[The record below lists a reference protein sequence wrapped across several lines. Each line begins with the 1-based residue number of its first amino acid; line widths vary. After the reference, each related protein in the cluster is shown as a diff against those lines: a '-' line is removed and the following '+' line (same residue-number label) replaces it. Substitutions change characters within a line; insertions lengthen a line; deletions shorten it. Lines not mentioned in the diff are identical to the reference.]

1 MSTYLLTF
9 YEAVC
14 MSSGIK
20 FSVEYI
26 EVLKNFLKV
35 SKGAK
40 KNEILFFKEDNAPMI
55 SLMDMGALVHL
66 KTSEHHASYNVDE
79 FGVANISEFMDY
91 VKAINY
97 PKVGDITIAT
107 ETSTKGKSF
116 ECVVLNDEYVKY
128 RMIVADPTRF
138 DAKRDKKVPI
148 SRDKDPMELVASFIV
163 TQDDLD
169 KLTND
174 IKLMKGCE
182 FFGVTVNDAVSF
194 YMRGIERQQVTRQI
208 DPVKTKINNS
218 KVLASDGI
226 DKFRQFP
233 ARIFNFMSYFKIDF
247 EVELR
252 YTGENRNVVGF
263 KAFGKVTVDGK
274 DDIEIFIGATESTS
288 QSQNNFDIIE

>member
-1 MSTYLLTF
+1 MSN
-9 YEAVC
+9 
-14 MSSGIK
+14 GIK
-20 FSVEYI
+20 FSDEYI

-35 SKGAK
+35 SKGTK
-40 KNEILFFKEDNAPMI
+40 KNEILFFKEDNSSMI
-55 SLMDMGALVHL
+55 SLMDMGALVHV
-66 KTSEHHASYNVDE
+66 KTSDQHATYQNE
-79 FGVANISEFMDY
+79 FGVANIGELMDY
-91 VKAINY
+91 IKAINY
-97 PKVGDITIAT
+97 PKVGDINIAT

-138 DAKRDKKVPI
+138 ETKRDKKVPI
-148 SRDKDPMELVASFIV
+148 SRDKDPMELVSSFIV

-182 FFGVTVNDAVSF
+182 FFGVTVNTDVSF

-208 DPVKTKINNS
+208 DPVKCKINNS
-218 KVLASDGI
+218 TVLASDGI

-252 YTGENRNVVGF
+252 YTGENRNLVGF
-263 KAFGKVTVDGK
+263 KAFGKIAVDGK
-274 DDIEIFIGATESTS
+274 DDIEVFIGATESTS